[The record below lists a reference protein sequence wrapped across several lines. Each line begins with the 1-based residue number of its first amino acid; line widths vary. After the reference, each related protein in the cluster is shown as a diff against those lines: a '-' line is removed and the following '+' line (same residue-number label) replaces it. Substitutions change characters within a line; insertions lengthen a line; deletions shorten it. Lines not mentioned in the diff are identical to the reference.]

1 MVVNLVQQLDTTVSV
16 DKNVVCSYNAAF
28 DI

>member
-1 MVVNLVQQLDTTVSV
+1 MVVNLVQQLDTAISV
-16 DKNVVCSYNAAF
+16 DKNVVCSYNEAL

>member
-16 DKNVVCSYNAAF
+16 DKNVVCSYNEAF